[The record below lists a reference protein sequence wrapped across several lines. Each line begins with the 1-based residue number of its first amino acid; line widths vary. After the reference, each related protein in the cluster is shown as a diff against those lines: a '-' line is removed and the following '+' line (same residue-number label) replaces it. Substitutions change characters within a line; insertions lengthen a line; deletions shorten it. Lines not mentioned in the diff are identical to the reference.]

1 MPTRKTP
8 NTYTFQAMIVLDKH
22 KANDIDIKFVIGL
35 EEI

>member
-22 KANDIDIKFVIGL
+22 KANDIDIKFVIGSK
-35 EEI
+35 EI